1 MVAEDKNNPRLRE
14 LIREL
19 RAKGDGKKGPVWRAV
34 ARKLDTP
41 RHKARPINVGHLE
54 RVAKARE
61 VIVIPSKL
69 LAEGDLTKP
78 LTVVALG
85 WSEEAGRKVLAAGG
99 ELKSLSDM
107 LHENPKGTGVR
118 LIG

>member
-1 MVAEDKNNPRLRE
+1 M
-14 LIREL
+14 
-19 RAKGDGKKGPVWRAV
+19 RAKGDGKNGPVWRAV

-54 RVAKARE
+54 RIAKARE
-61 VIVIPSKL
+61 IIVIPSKL

-85 WSEEAGRKVLAAGG
+85 WSAEAGRKVIAAGG
-99 ELKSLSDM
+99 QLKSLDDAF
-107 LHENPKGTGVR
+107 HENPKGTGVR